1 MKKRILPRAG
11 ILLLILLLL
20 ALGAA
25 AQADNP
31 TIGFA
36 SMGDGWPIVSTSMLD
51 VLQAYDYIN
60 SDERAALDGVQD
72 LHGEKINFFWALAD
86 SDAADASIAID
97 AAFDREP
104 DLLVVVSSIMAQ
116 MALTATQD
124 MDEPPIILFS
134 MPLPYELGMAE
145 ARCVKAAHITGTN
158 MVQDFDTVF
167 DTLMIQFPALGSVG
181 ILYAPGDLVSEE
193 GARLAVAAA
202 IARGIEAAESPVN
215 ELSALPLATDGL
227 ISKGVE
233 LIIVPVSLT
242 LGPGYGV
249 VTQAAAE
256 ADLPVVVSAQ
266 MGVLSGPTFG
276 IGQERS
282 VLQGTDT
289 GRILA
294 SWLNGDLDVAATGI
308 NHIVDVGIALNMDSA
323 AMVNLEF
330 NEELIA
336 MADGIV
342 VDGSWEVSLDQI
354 REVMP
359 QFTAF
364 SDEMMLAL
372 LDTMNLPGI
381 TVVEGRVRVPL
392 EMVMGTSQTAV
403 SRTYEHD
410 PVADAAF
417 IESLQC
423 TDDMIAEQQAALDA
437 AGG

>member
-1 MKKRILPRAG
+1 M
-11 ILLLILLLL
+11 
-20 ALGAA
+20 
-25 AQADNP
+25 
-31 TIGFA
+31 
-36 SMGDGWPIVSTSMLD
+36 
-51 VLQAYDYIN
+51 
-60 SDERAALDGVQD
+60 
-72 LHGEKINFFWALAD
+72 
-86 SDAADASIAID
+86 
-97 AAFDREP
+97 
-104 DLLVVVSSIMAQ
+104 
-116 MALTATQD
+116 
-124 MDEPPIILFS
+124 
-134 MPLPYELGMAE
+134 
-145 ARCVKAAHITGTN
+145 
-158 MVQDFDTVF
+158 
-167 DTLMIQFPALGSVG
+167 
-181 ILYAPGDLVSEE
+181 
-193 GARLAVAAA
+193 
-202 IARGIEAAESPVN
+202 
-215 ELSALPLATDGL
+215 ATDGL

-242 LGPGYGV
+242 LDPGYGI

-294 SWLNGDLDVAATGI
+294 AWLNGDLNIAATGI

-342 VDGSWEVSLDQI
+342 VDGSWEVGLDQI

-381 TVVEGRVRVPL
+381 TVVEGRVRVPVA
-392 EMVMGTSQTAV
+392 MVMGTSQAAV
-403 SRTYEHD
+403 SGTYEHD
-410 PVADAAF
+410 PEGDAAF
-417 IESLQC
+417 IASLQC
-423 TDDMIAEQQAALDA
+423 TDEMIAEQQAALDA